1 MLSEE
6 DLRFAQAAKALKDA
20 LINPINK
27 QAENFLSWAF
37 TTFVNESNLQYAID
51 QDLDILTLALNHY
64 GLSHSS
70 LTPTF
75 RTVLKIYWDEIEALL
90 TNVSRVHRIIS
101 KKPRC
106 ATILDTPRGR
116 SYLNRCCES
125 TYARLYSFTWE
136 NQP

>member
-1 MLSEE
+1 LSEE
-6 DLRFAQAAKALKDA
+6 DLRFAEAAKALREA

-27 QAENFLSWAF
+27 QAENFLNWAF
-37 TTFVNESNLQYAID
+37 ISFVNESNLQYAID

-75 RTVLKIYWDEIEALL
+75 RMVLKIYWGEAEALL
-90 TNVSRVHRIIS
+90 TNVTRVHKIIS

-106 ATILDTPRGR
+106 AKILDTPRGR

-125 TYARLYSFTWE
+125 TYTRLYAFTWE
-136 NQP
+136 EQA